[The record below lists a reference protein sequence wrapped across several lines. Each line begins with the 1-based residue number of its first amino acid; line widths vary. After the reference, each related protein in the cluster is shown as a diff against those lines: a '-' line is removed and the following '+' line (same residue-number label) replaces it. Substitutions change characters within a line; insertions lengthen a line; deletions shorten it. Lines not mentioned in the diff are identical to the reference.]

1 MYDIAIVTE
10 TEIELLITI
19 YYLNIKTI
27 TEKLLNYHENV

>member
-10 TEIELLITI
+10 TETELLITV

-27 TEKLLNYHENV
+27 IEKLLNYHENV